1 MITNIAL
8 IGCAHIHVPGFIKQM
23 QSRDKDVLVKTV
35 WDHDQERGQQR
46 ADELTA
52 RFIGDVDTILGDP
65 EIKAVVICSETHRH
79 RDLVTAAAHASKDLF
94 VEKPLGMGARD
105 ASEMAGAI
113 EAAGVKFQTG
123 YAQRGL
129 PQLIFLKEQIEKGTF
144 GRITRVRGS
153 NCHSGALGGWFD
165 KEWRWMADP
174 KLAGCGAFGDLG
186 THALDIML
194 WWLGKVSDCTATL
207 DTGTRR
213 YGDCDELGEALLR
226 FENCTIATLASSWD
240 DVANPVSYLVSG
252 TEAHAAI
259 INGELFFT
267 CRKVEGADGKSPWTK
282 LPPQQPAGF
291 EAFLDA
297 ISGKPATLVSAREAA
312 YRSSV
317 MESLYQGARERRWM
331 VPQ

>member
-1 MITNIAL
+1 MSTNIAL
-8 IGCAHIHVPGFIKQM
+8 LGCAHIHVPGFIKQM
-23 QSRDKDVLVKTV
+23 QARGTEMLVKTV
-35 WDHDQERGQQR
+35 WDHDQQRGQGR
-46 ADELTA
+46 ADELSA
-52 RFIGDVDTILGDP
+52 RFIGDLDTILADP
-65 EIKAVVICSETHRH
+65 EIKAVVICCETNRH
-79 RDLVTAAAHASKDLF
+79 RELVLAASRAKKDMF
-94 VEKPLGMGARD
+94 VEKPLGTGARD
-105 ASEMAGAI
+105 ANEMADAI
-113 EAAGVKFQTG
+113 EAAGVRFHTG
-123 YAQRGL
+123 YAQRGV

-174 KLAGCGAFGDLG
+174 KQAGCGAFGDLG

-213 YGDCDELGEALLR
+213 YDDCDELGEALLR

-240 DVANPVSYLVSG
+240 DVANPVSYLISG
-252 TEAHAAI
+252 TEAHAAV
-259 INGELFFT
+259 INNQLFFT
-267 CRKVEGADGKSPWTK
+267 SKRIEGADGKTPWTK
-282 LPPQQPAGF
+282 LPPEQPAGF

-312 YRSSV
+312 YRSAV
-317 MESLYQGARERRWM
+317 MEAMYEGARTGAW
-331 VPQ
+331 VKPQ